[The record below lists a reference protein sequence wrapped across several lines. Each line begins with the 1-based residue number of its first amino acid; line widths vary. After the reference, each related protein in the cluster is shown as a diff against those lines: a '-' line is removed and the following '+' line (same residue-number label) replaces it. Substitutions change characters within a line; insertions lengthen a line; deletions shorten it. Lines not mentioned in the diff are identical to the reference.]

1 MERIEVKFAP
11 DDVDAKTGEFSG
23 YGAVFGNIDSHG
35 DVIEKGA
42 FKASLRE
49 WRKKKA
55 MPQMLIQH
63 GYGLSE
69 MSRVPVGVWG
79 EMEEDDQG
87 LKVSGRL
94 INLDTERGR
103 TIYGAMKEGA
113 LSGLSIGYRAVKF
126 RYGQKIDEPY
136 RTLLEVALDEVSIVG
151 QPSNEKAQVGAI
163 KSRLRDVSLT
173 AEDIRDLDAAFRTEE
188 LSQRDA
194 KKAVSAFKKWLQRD
208 AGAPGSDP
216 RDEDAAAME
225 VAELLRR
232 NVKTLSPQR

>member
-55 MPQMLIQH
+55 MPEMLLQH
-63 GYGLSE
+63 GLGLSE
-69 MSRVPVGVWG
+69 MSGVAIGLWS

-87 LKVSGRL
+87 LKVAGRL

-113 LSGLSIGYRAVKF
+113 LKGLSIGYRAVKF

-136 RTLLEVALDEVSIVG
+136 RTLQEVALREVSIVG
-151 QPSNEKAQVGAI
+151 QPSNDRAQVSAVKG
-163 KSRLRDVSLT
+163 RLRDLSLT
-173 AEDIRDLDAAFRTEE
+173 AEDFRDMEAILRRKDLSRTDAV
-188 LSQRDA
+188 
-194 KKAVSAFKKWLQRD
+194 KAVSGFREWLQRE
-208 AGAPGSDP
+208 AGAPVEDP
-216 RDEDAAAME
+216 RDEDAAAIE
-225 VAELLRR
+225 LAEAIRR
-232 NVKTLSPQR
+232 NITTLSSRG